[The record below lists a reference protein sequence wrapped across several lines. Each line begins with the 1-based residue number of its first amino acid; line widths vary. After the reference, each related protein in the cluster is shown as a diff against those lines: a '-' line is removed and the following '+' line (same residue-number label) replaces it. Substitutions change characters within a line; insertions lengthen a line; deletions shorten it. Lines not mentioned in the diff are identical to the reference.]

1 MIVLGLDST
10 AKVAAAGVYDG
21 ARVLAERRVESTLTQ
36 SELLL
41 PLARAALA
49 DAGLSFEDVELYA
62 LTLGPGSF
70 TGVRI
75 GVGLVKGLVFDKET
89 PCAGVSILEA
99 LAENLAPFEGICAPV
114 LDARR
119 DHVYNALFKWES
131 GRLCRLC
138 EDRVLPL
145 DALMEELARDYAG
158 LAVLFVGDGYD
169 KAVLRA
175 ERASLPVTDVVP
187 DKRLPSGAAIA
198 RLGYA
203 AHLRGE
209 SVSGEALA
217 PVYLRLPQAER
228 ERLERENKKTED
240 NG

>member
-10 AKVAAAGVYDG
+10 AKVAAVGVYDG
-21 ARVLAERRVESTLTQ
+21 ERTLAEERIESTMTQ

-41 PLARAALA
+41 PLARRALSAANLTFA
-49 DAGLSFEDVELYA
+49 DVGLYA

-75 GVGLVKGLVFDKET
+75 GVGLVKGLVFDRDI

-99 LAENLAPFEGICAPV
+99 LAENLLPFEGIAAPV

-119 DHVYNALFKWES
+119 DQVYNALFKCEG
-131 GRLCRLC
+131 GRLVRLC
-138 EDRVLPL
+138 EDRVMPL
-145 DALMEELARDYAG
+145 DDLVAELKEKYPTCPLLFAG
-158 LAVLFVGDGYD
+158 DAYT
-169 KAVLRA
+169 KAAARA
-175 ERASLPVTDVVP
+175 EEAALSVACVAEE
-187 DKRLPSGAAIA
+187 KRLPSGAAVA

-209 SVSGEALA
+209 SVPGEELA

-228 ERLERENKKTED
+228 ERLEREKAKTEE
-240 NG
+240 N

>member
-10 AKVAAAGVYDG
+10 AKVAAVGVYDG
-21 ARVLAERRVESTLTQ
+21 ERTLSEERIESTMTQ

-41 PLARAALA
+41 PLARKALTA
-49 DAGLSFEDVELYA
+49 AGLSFADVDLYA

-75 GVGLVKGLVFDKET
+75 GVGLVKGLVFDKDI

-99 LAENLAPFEGICAPV
+99 LAENLLPFDGIAAPV

-119 DHVYNALFKWES
+119 DQVYNALFACEN
-131 GRLCRLC
+131 GRLVRLT

-145 DALMEELARDYAG
+145 GELLGELGEKHRTTPILFAGDA
-158 LAVLFVGDGYD
+158 YD
-169 KAVLRA
+169 KAVARA
-175 ERASLPVTDVVP
+175 KEAGLFASEVAPE
-187 DKRLPSGAAIA
+187 KRLPSGAAVA

-203 AHLRGE
+203 AYLRGDC
-209 SVSGEALA
+209 VSGEALA

-228 ERLERENKKTED
+228 ERLERENKKSED
-240 NG
+240 K

>member
-10 AKVAAAGVYDG
+10 AKVAAVGIYDG
-21 ARVLAERRVESTLTQ
+21 ERVLAEERIESTMTQ

-41 PLARAALA
+41 PLARKALSA
-49 DAGLSFEDVELYA
+49 AGLSFSDVDLYA

-75 GVGLVKGLVFDKET
+75 GVGLVKGLVFDKDI

-99 LAENLAPFEGICAPV
+99 LSENLLPVEGIAAPV

-119 DHVYNALFKWES
+119 DQVYNALFKCEG
-131 GRLCRLC
+131 GRLVRLC

-145 DALMEELARDYAG
+145 DELIGELKESYPACP
-158 LAVLFVGDGYD
+158 VLFAGDGYD
-169 KAVLRA
+169 KAAARAAAAGLTVLDV
-175 ERASLPVTDVVP
+175 ASE
-187 DKRLPSGAAIA
+187 KRLPSGAAVA

-209 SVSGEALA
+209 SVSGEELA

-228 ERLERENKKTED
+228 ERLERENKKSED
-240 NG
+240 R

>member
-10 AKVAAAGVYDG
+10 AKVAAVGIYDG
-21 ARVLAERRVESTLTQ
+21 ERVLAEERIESTMTQ

-41 PLARAALA
+41 PLARRALTSANLTFA
-49 DAGLSFEDVELYA
+49 DVDLYA

-75 GVGLVKGLVFDKET
+75 GVGLVKGLVFDKEI

-99 LAENLAPFEGICAPV
+99 LAENLLPFEGIAAPV

-119 DHVYNALFKWES
+119 DQVYNALFQCEG
-131 GRLCRLC
+131 GRLVRLC
-138 EDRVLPL
+138 DDRVLPL
-145 DALMEELARDYAG
+145 DELVGELKEKYNTSPVFFA
-158 LAVLFVGDGYD
+158 GDGYER
-169 KAVLRA
+169 AAARA
-175 ERASLPVTDVVP
+175 EAAGLDVFDVSRER
-187 DKRLPSGAAIA
+187 RLPSGAAVA

-203 AHLRGE
+203 AYLRGE
-209 SVSGEALA
+209 CVTGEELA

-228 ERLERENKKTED
+228 ERLERENKKSED
-240 NG
+240 K

>member
-10 AKVAAAGVYDG
+10 AKVAAAGVFDG
-21 ARVLAERRVESTLTQ
+21 ERVLAEERIESTMTQ

-41 PLARAALA
+41 PLARRALTA
-49 DAGLSFEDVELYA
+49 AGLGFADVELYA

-75 GVGLVKGLVFDKET
+75 GVGLVKGLVFDKNI

-99 LAENLAPFEGICAPV
+99 LAENLLPFEGIAAPV

-119 DHVYNALFKWES
+119 DQVYNALFRCEG
-131 GRLCRLC
+131 GRLVRLC

-145 DALMEELARDYAG
+145 SELIEELKKKYGSAPVFFA
-158 LAVLFVGDGYD
+158 GDGYE
-169 KAVLRA
+169 KARARA
-175 ERASLPVTDVVP
+175 EAAGLCAVELSREQ
-187 DKRLPSGAAIA
+187 RLPSGAAVA

-203 AHLRGE
+203 AYLRGE
-209 SVSGEALA
+209 CVTGEELA
-217 PVYLRLPQAER
+217 PIYLRLPQAER
-228 ERLERENKKTED
+228 ERLERENKKSED
-240 NG
+240 N

>member
-10 AKVAAAGVYDG
+10 AKVAAVGVYDG
-21 ARVLAERRVESTLTQ
+21 ERVLAEERIESTMTQ

-41 PLARAALA
+41 PLARKALTSANLTFA
-49 DAGLSFEDVELYA
+49 DVDLYA

-75 GVGLVKGLVFDKET
+75 GVGLVKGLVFDKEI

-99 LAENLAPFEGICAPV
+99 LAENLLPFEGIAAPV

-119 DHVYNALFKWES
+119 DQVYNALFKCEG
-131 GRLCRLC
+131 GRLVRLC

-145 DALMEELARDYAG
+145 AELIGELKENYNACP
-158 LAVLFVGDGYD
+158 VLFAGDGYE
-169 KAVLRA
+169 KAASRA
-175 ERASLPVTDVVP
+175 EGAELSVFDVP
-187 DKRLPSGAAIA
+187 KEKRLPSGAAVA
-198 RLGYA
+198 RLGYL
-203 AHLRGE
+203 AHLNGKSVTGE
-209 SVSGEALA
+209 GLA

-228 ERLERENKKTED
+228 ERLERENQKSEEK
-240 NG
+240 

>member
-21 ARVLAERRVESTLTQ
+21 ERVLAEERIESTMTQ

-41 PLARAALA
+41 PLARRALTA
-49 DAGLSFEDVELYA
+49 AGLDFSDVELYA

-75 GVGLVKGLVFDKET
+75 GVGLVKGLVFDRDI
-89 PCAGVSILEA
+89 PCAGVSVLEA
-99 LAENLAPFEGICAPV
+99 LAEGLVPFEGVAAPV

-119 DHVYNALFKWES
+119 DQVYNALFRCEG
-131 GRLCRLC
+131 GRLVRLS

-145 DALMEELARDYAG
+145 DELIAELKECYPDTPISFA
-158 LAVLFVGDGYD
+158 GDGYD
-169 KAVLRA
+169 KALHRA
-175 ERASLPVTDVVP
+175 TAADLTVTDVP
-187 DKRLPSGAAIA
+187 REARLPSGASVA

-203 AHLRGE
+203 LHLAGG
-209 SVSGEALA
+209 SVSGDGLA

-228 ERLERENKKTED
+228 ERLEREKNKTEA
-240 NG
+240 N

>member
-21 ARVLAERRVESTLTQ
+21 ERVLAEERIESTMTQ

-41 PLARAALA
+41 PLARRALA
-49 DAGLSFEDVELYA
+49 AAGLDFSDVELYA

-75 GVGLVKGLVFDKET
+75 GVGLVKGLVFDKDI
-89 PCAGVSILEA
+89 PCAGVSVLEA
-99 LAENLAPFEGICAPV
+99 LAAGLSPFEGIAAPV

-119 DHVYNALFKWES
+119 DQVYNALFHCEG
-131 GRLCRLC
+131 GRLVRLC

-145 DALMEELARDYAG
+145 DELLTELKESYGDTPVCFAG
-158 LAVLFVGDGYD
+158 DAYD
-169 KAVLRA
+169 KAAARA
-175 ERASLPVTDVVP
+175 AEAGLCVTDVAREE
-187 DKRLPSGAAIA
+187 RLPSGAAVA

-203 AHLRGE
+203 AHLAGE
-209 SVSGEALA
+209 SVSGEQLA

-228 ERLERENKKTED
+228 ERLERENNKTEAK
-240 NG
+240 